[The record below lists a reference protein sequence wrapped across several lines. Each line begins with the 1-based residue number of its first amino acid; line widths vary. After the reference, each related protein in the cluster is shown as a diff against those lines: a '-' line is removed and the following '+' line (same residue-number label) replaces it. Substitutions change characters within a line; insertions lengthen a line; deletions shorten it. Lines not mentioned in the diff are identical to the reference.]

1 MTTCLFN
8 LSNNPLSRNT
18 GGQKLTMTQD
28 NQLHMGLTITTTV
41 KNDHVTN
48 QARELI
54 AQELTKHNGHVLK
67 IEIKR
72 NTQKTLKQYGYL
84 FGVVYKIIRQAIKE
98 TDGQNIADDELDL
111 MMKLKFWHTTII
123 DPETQEIIRVPNLKR
138 KMNRAELAVFIEDV
152 MNWGTACFNIE
163 KYPSADDFKDD
174 EFYHIDEMT
183 TY

>member
-1 MTTCLFN
+1 MVVGNSPPLVEILRVN
-8 LSNNPLSRNT
+8 LKS
-18 GGQKLTMTQD
+18 
-28 NQLHMGLTITTTV
+28 MGLTITTTV
-41 KNDHVTN
+41 KNDHVTK

-54 AQELTKHNGHVLK
+54 AQELTKHNGQVLK

-84 FGVVYKIIRQAIKE
+84 FGVVYRIIRQSIKDTE
-98 TDGQNIADDELDL
+98 GQDMLIDELDL

-123 DPETQEIIRVPNLKR
+123 DPENHEIIRVPNLKR

-152 MNWGTACFNIE
+152 MNWGSACFNIE
-163 KYPSADDFKDD
+163 KYPSSDDFKDD